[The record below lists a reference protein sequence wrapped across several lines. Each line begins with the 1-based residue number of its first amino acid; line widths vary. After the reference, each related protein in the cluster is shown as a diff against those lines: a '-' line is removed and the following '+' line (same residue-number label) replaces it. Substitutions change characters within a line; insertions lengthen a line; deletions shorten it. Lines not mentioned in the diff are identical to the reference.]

1 MIDRHILYYYN
12 NQNVEDRKDFLQS
25 IYESRNMKNQ
35 IRSDVSVDENSHI
48 ITLSTCI
55 SGQPENRFIVGAV
68 EVDE

>member
-1 MIDRHILYYYN
+1 
-12 NQNVEDRKDFLQS
+12 
-25 IYESRNMKNQ
+25 MKNQ

-55 SGQPENRFIVGAV
+55 SGQPRIDLLWER